1 MIDDVVVYVNN
12 HVNIQEIILTNLPE
26 HIKDALITSSAEINY
41 PVEAFIEM
49 AIANFLDTE

>member
-1 MIDDVVVYVNN
+1 MIDDVVVYIHN
-12 HVNIQEIILTNLPE
+12 HLNIQEIIVTHLPA
-26 HIKDALITSSAEINY
+26 HIKYALITRSAEINY